1 MSDTKR
7 HAKQCGFDIDGQRCD
22 RDAVNQGLCH
32 AHSEQLRRNPGQDM
46 RALHAAQA
54 RISELE
60 TELQRLRY
68 TGGQP

>member
-32 AHSEQLRRNPGQDM
+32 AHSEQLRRNPDRGL
-46 RALHAAQA
+46 RALNAAQA
-54 RISELE
+54 RLACSEAAV
-60 TELQRLRY
+60 
-68 TGGQP
+68 P